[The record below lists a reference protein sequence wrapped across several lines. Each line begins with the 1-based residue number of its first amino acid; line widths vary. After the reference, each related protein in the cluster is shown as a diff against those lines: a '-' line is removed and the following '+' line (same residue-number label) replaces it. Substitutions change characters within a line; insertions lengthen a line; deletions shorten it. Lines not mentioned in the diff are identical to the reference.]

1 MNAPARSQQTRV
13 TLRERTSSTWRSIRT
28 PFRQNRLMV
37 VGIILILGI
46 VAMTLLAPWL
56 SPYDPISQT
65 QERLASPSVGHPM
78 GTDQL
83 QRDVLSRV
91 IHGGKVPLQVA
102 IFSVVLAL
110 SLGSLLGW
118 ISGFAGGMVD
128 RIMAL
133 LMDALYSFP
142 GLILALALISV
153 MGRGV
158 APMVMAVAVIYIPTY
173 FRVVRGQVFQI
184 REMEYVEAARALGHR
199 WMRTLL
205 RHIAPNTLSSML
217 VVVPFNLAD
226 AILIE
231 AGLSFL
237 GFGIKPPTPDWGFDI
252 SNGQDFLFSGNWWL
266 VTFPGLMIILIS
278 LGFGMLGEGISDW
291 LNPRRKRS

>member
-1 MNAPARSQQTRV
+1 MNAPATPRTRS
-13 TLRERTSSTWRSIRT
+13 TLRRRTSSTWRSVST
-28 PFRQNRLMV
+28 PFRQNRLML
-37 VGIILILGI
+37 VGIILIVFMVG
-46 VAMTLLAPWL
+46 MTVFAPWL
-56 SPYDPISQT
+56 SPYSPTAQV
-65 QERLASPSVGHPM
+65 QERLSSPSPSHPM

-83 QRDVLSRV
+83 QRDLFSRV

-102 IFSVVLAL
+102 ILSVLLAL
-110 SLGSLLGW
+110 TAGSMLGW
-118 ISGFAGGMVD
+118 ISGFAGGLVD
-128 RIMAL
+128 RVMAL

-158 APMVMAVAVIYIPTY
+158 LPMVMAVAVIYIPTY

-184 REMEYVEAARALGHR
+184 REMEYVEAARALGYR
-199 WMRTLL
+199 WIRTLL

-237 GFGIKPPTPDWGFDI
+237 GFGITPPTPDWGFDI
-252 SNGQDFLFSGNWWL
+252 SNGQDFLLSGNWWL

-291 LNPRRKRS
+291 LNPRRKRN

>member
-1 MNAPARSQQTRV
+1 MNAPATSRQAKP
-13 TLRERTSSTWRSIRT
+13 TLRQRSRSTLSAIST
-28 PFRQNRLMV
+28 PFRQNRLML
-37 VGIILILGI
+37 VGIALIVFM
-46 VAMTLLAPWL
+46 VAMTIFAPWL
-56 SPYDPISQT
+56 SPYSPIAQT
-65 QERLASPSVGHPM
+65 QERLASPSLEHPM

-83 QRDVLSRV
+83 QRDLFSRV

-102 IFSVVLAL
+102 VLSVLLAL
-110 SLGSLLGW
+110 TAGSMLGW
-118 ISGFAGGMVD
+118 ISGFAGGLVD

-153 MGRGV
+153 FGRGV
-158 APMVMAVAVIYIPTY
+158 LPMVMAVTVIYIPTY

-184 REMEYVEAARALGHR
+184 REMEYVEAARALGYR
-199 WMRTLL
+199 WIRTLL

-217 VVVPFNLAD
+217 VIVPFNLAD

-237 GFGIKPPTPDWGFDI
+237 GFGIQPPTPDWGFDI
-252 SNGQDFLFSGNWWL
+252 SNGQDFLLSGHWWL

-291 LNPRRKRS
+291 LNPRRSRS

>member
-1 MNAPARSQQTRV
+1 MNAPATPQTRS
-13 TLRERTSSTWRSIRT
+13 TLRRRTSSTWRSVST
-28 PFRQNRLMV
+28 PFRQNRLML
-37 VGIILILGI
+37 VGIILIVFMVG
-46 VAMTLLAPWL
+46 MTVFAPLL
-56 SPYDPISQT
+56 SPYSPISQT
-65 QERLASPSVGHPM
+65 QERLASPSPTHPM

-83 QRDVLSRV
+83 QRDLLSRV

-102 IFSVVLAL
+102 ILSVLMAL
-110 SLGSLLGW
+110 TAGSMLGW
-118 ISGFAGGMVD
+118 ISGFAGGIVD

-158 APMVMAVAVIYIPTY
+158 LPMVMAVAVIYIPTY

-184 REMEYVEAARALGHR
+184 REMEYVEAARALGYR
-199 WMRTLL
+199 WIRTLL

-237 GFGIKPPTPDWGFDI
+237 GFGITPPTPDWGFDI
-252 SNGQDFLFSGNWWL
+252 SNGQDFLLSGNWWL

-291 LNPRRKRS
+291 LNPRRKRR